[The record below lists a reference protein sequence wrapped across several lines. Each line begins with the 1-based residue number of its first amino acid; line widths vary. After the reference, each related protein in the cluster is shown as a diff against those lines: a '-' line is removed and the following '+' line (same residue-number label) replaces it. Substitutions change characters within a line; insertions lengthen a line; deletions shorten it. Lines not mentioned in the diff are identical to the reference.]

1 MRKPK
6 HRSKHIRGGRFF
18 AIALS
23 GLALWTLAGCESLL
37 EVELP
42 GSVLEADLNNPSL
55 ANTLVLGVQSDFE
68 CGFGAWMQVMLLW
81 TSTMDTSATTT
92 TAGNIQTRR
101 VKTQDYGQ
109 GNCAIDGSPL
119 PFSFWGPLHI
129 SRTGADRA
137 IKLIEGFDTE
147 VMALNEQSNPDF
159 LFGKAHA
166 YAGYSIQLLAESFC
180 ELYFDAGPLETRAQG
195 WERAVLRFDAA
206 LTFLAKVPAGDDDF
220 AEATSLTNMALV
232 GRARANLYLGND
244 ALVLADAALVDV
256 DFVRM
261 IDRSNL
267 NDFRRNRTYDQS
279 NKDRARSVSNL
290 QSMYREVELS
300 MTVHGKV
307 ADHWTLLI
315 DGVPGIGDPRVV
327 STGPTTGS
335 NGHTPLYKQAKY
347 KGQDSPIPFTS
358 WKEAQLMIAELDP
371 AQSVAIINTL
381 RDYYP
386 GLPDYVETDAALIA
400 AQVLEERRRELWLQ
414 GNRMGDLLRYDGM
427 SPQFEWATDV
437 TPAGQ
442 TIVES
447 TPHCMITQVAE
458 TDANPNAA

>member
-1 MRKPK
+1 MRKLK
-6 HRSKHIRGGRFF
+6 HIRKHIRGGRFF

-23 GLALWTLAGCESLL
+23 GLVLGTLAGCESLL
-37 EVELP
+37 DVDLP
-42 GSVLEADLNNPSL
+42 GSVLEEDLNDATL

-68 CGFGAWMQVMLLW
+68 CAFNAWMQVMLLW

-101 VKTQDYGQ
+101 VKVEDYGQ
-109 GNCAIDGSPL
+109 GDCAVDGSPL
-119 PFSFWGPLHI
+119 PFSFWGPLHTA
-129 SRTGADRA
+129 RVDADRA
-137 IKLIEGFDTE
+137 IALIEGFDDA
-147 VMALNEQSNPDF
+147 VLASNELSTKDF

-180 ELYFDAGPLETRAQG
+180 ELYFDAGPVETREDG
-195 WERAVLRFDAA
+195 FNRAVARFDLA
-206 LTFLAKVPAGDDDF
+206 LASLANVTSGDDL

-256 DFVRM
+256 GFVRM

-279 NKDRARSVSNL
+279 NKDRSRSVSNL
-290 QSMYREVELS
+290 QSMYREVELP
-300 MTVHGKV
+300 MMVHGKLG
-307 ADHWTLLI
+307 DHWTLLV

-347 KGQDSPIPFTS
+347 EGQDSPIIFTS
-358 WKEAQLMIAELDP
+358 WKEAQLMIAELNP
-371 AQSVAIINTL
+371 SQSVGIINAL
-381 RDYYP
+381 RAYHP
-386 GLPDYVETDAALIA
+386 GLPVYAEIDPVLIA

-414 GNRMGDLLRYDGM
+414 GNRMGDLLRYDGQ
-427 SPQFEWATDV
+427 PGFEWATDV

-458 TDANPNAA
+458 TDANPNAE

>member
-1 MRKPK
+1 MRKP
-6 HRSKHIRGGRFF
+6 KHIRGGRFF

-37 EVELP
+37 EIELP
-42 GSVLEADLNNPSL
+42 GSVLEEDLNDPSL

-68 CGFGAWMQVMLLW
+68 CGFGAWLQVMLLW
-81 TSTMDTSATTT
+81 TSTMNQASTTT
-92 TAGNIQTRR
+92 TSGNIQARR

-119 PFSFWGPLHI
+119 PFAFWGPLHI

-147 VMALNEQSNPDF
+147 VMELNEQSNPDF

-180 ELYFDAGPLETRAQG
+180 DLYFDAGPLETRAQG

-206 LTFLAKVPAGDDDF
+206 LTFLAKVPASDPDF
-220 AEATSLTNMALV
+220 AEATSLTNMSWV
-232 GRARANLYLGND
+232 GRARANLYLGNT
-244 ALVLADAALVDV
+244 AEVLADAALVDV
-256 DFVRM
+256 DFVRN
-261 IDRSNL
+261 IDRSSL
-267 NDFRRNRTYDQS
+267 NDFRRNRVYDQS
-279 NKDRARSVSNL
+279 NRDRARSVSNL
-290 QSMYREVELS
+290 QSMYREVELP
-300 MTVHGKV
+300 MMVHGKTG
-307 ADHWTLLI
+307 DHWTLLV

-335 NGHTPLYKQAKY
+335 NGHTPLYRQAKY
-347 KGQDSPIPFTS
+347 AGLSSPIPFTS
-358 WKEAQLMIAELDP
+358 YKEAQLMIAELDP
-371 AQSVAIINTL
+371 SQSVAIINKL
-381 RDYYP
+381 RDYHS
-386 GLPDYVETDAALIA
+386 LPLYDETDPALIA

-414 GNRMGDLLRYDGM
+414 GNRMGDLLRYDG
-427 SPQFEWATDV
+427 SPNPQFKWATGV
-437 TPAGQ
+437 TPSGQ
-442 TIVES
+442 VIVEE

-458 TDANPNAA
+458 TDSNPNA